1 MKRLFLDANV
11 LFSIA
16 YGSPSLEIFWNMSR
30 EGRCKLL
37 VTAYV
42 IEEARRNLS
51 RPGQIKRLENLVMEV
66 EVVPESDP
74 EMPCPVVLPVKDRPV
89 LLAAVQA
96 RATHLITGDLQHFSA
111 YRGKNIQGVL
121 VCTPR
126 DYLQNVPQ
134 SLPK

>member
-1 MKRLFLDANV
+1 MDRLFLDANV

-16 YGSPSLEIFWNMSR
+16 YGSPGLEIFWNMYR

-42 IEEARRNLS
+42 IEEAMRNLS
-51 RPGQIKRLENLVMEV
+51 RPGQIKRLEDLVMEV
-66 EVVPESDP
+66 EIVPESDP

-111 YRGKNIQGVL
+111 CRGKIIQGVL

-126 DYLQNVPQ
+126 DYLQSVPQ